1 MIERDLRALV
11 REAVAHAQNAGELE
25 TSEPPLVTVTQPQ
38 RREHGD
44 WMTNVAM
51 TLARVEGKRPREIA
65 EAIVRHLPKRT
76 WVRSVDIAG
85 AGFINFHLSNE
96 WLYDTCMRV
105 LELGPQFGATAEG
118 EGTRVNVEFVSI
130 NPTGPLHLGS
140 ARNAALGDC
149 IARLLGF
156 HSFEVT
162 REYYF
167 NDTGAQMTNFGLS
180 VGARY
185 LELLGKTAEIAEDG
199 YKGEYVIDYAHQ
211 ILDEDGDRYA
221 SLPFEELG
229 EVMRERSVPLVKERI
244 RQSLE
249 RFRVNMDVW
258 FNERDLYENGKV
270 VDVIDKLDELGYV
283 YEQDGAKWL
292 RATELGD
299 SRDRVLVRSFG
310 AKQPTYLVPDFAYHL
325 DKAARSDQMIVIL
338 GADHHGQGASLKAG
352 MKVLGVDP
360 ERIEVLIY
368 QWVHM
373 MRDGVEVSM
382 GKRAGTFESLDDF
395 VDEVGV
401 DAARYTL
408 VSTSS
413 DTTLKFDVEDVKRR
427 TLENPVYYVQYGHA
441 RIASILRHA
450 DEQGVAGGEVVWED
464 LHQEAEV
471 ELMRAIQNFEE
482 VVLVAMRQRAPYRVA
497 KYAEELARHFHRFYT
512 ECRVV
517 SADERLT
524 RARLALSRAAK
535 QVLANALVL
544 LGVEAPDRM
553 ERNDSLEIGGRDEL
567 E

>member
-11 REAVAHAQNAGELE
+11 REAVAHAHNAGDLK
-25 TSEPPLVTVTQPQ
+25 TAEPPLVTITQPQ

-51 TLARVEGKRPREIA
+51 TLSKAEGRKPREIA
-65 EAIVRHLPKRT
+65 DIIVKHLPQRD

-85 AGFINFHLSNE
+85 PGFINFHLSNA
-96 WLYDTCMRV
+96 WLYDTVARV
-105 LELGPQFGATAEG
+105 LELGGRFGATDEG
-118 EGTRVNVEFVSI
+118 EGTKVNVEFVSI

-140 ARNAALGDC
+140 ARNAALGDSV
-149 IARLLGF
+149 ARLLDF
-156 HSFEVT
+156 HSFAVT

-167 NDTGAQMTNFGLS
+167 NDAGGQMTNFGLS
-180 VGARY
+180 VAARY
-185 LELLGKTAEIAEDG
+185 LELLGKPAEIPDDG
-199 YKGEYVIDYAHQ
+199 YKGSYVIDYAKK
-211 ILDEDGDRYA
+211 ILEEDGDRYV

-229 EVMRERSVPLVKERI
+229 EVMRERSVPLVKDRI
-244 RQSLE
+244 RESLE
-249 RFRVNMDVW
+249 RFRVHMDVW
-258 FNERDLYENGKV
+258 FNERDLYETGKV
-270 VDVIDKLDELGYV
+270 AEVIDKLEEAGYV

-292 RATELGD
+292 KATELGD

-310 AKQPTYLVPDFAYHL
+310 AKEPTYLVPDFAYHL
-325 DKAARSDQMIVIL
+325 DKASRSDQMIVVL
-338 GADHHGQGASLKAG
+338 GADHHGQGPSLKAG
-352 MKVLGVDP
+352 MQVLGVDP
-360 ERIEVLIY
+360 KRIEVLIY

-373 MRDGVEVSM
+373 LRDGVEVSM
-382 GKRAGTFESLDDF
+382 GKRAGTFESLDEF

-408 VSTSS
+408 LATSS

-450 DEQGVAGGEVVWED
+450 AEQQIADGEVVWED
-464 LHQEAEV
+464 LHQEAEI

-517 SADERLT
+517 TEDVRLT
-524 RARLALSRAAK
+524 HARLALARATK
-535 QVLANALVL
+535 QVLANALGL

-553 ERNDSLEIGGRDEL
+553 ERSDSLEEDGTDR
-567 E
+567 